1 MKASVFPGQGAQ
13 FVGMGLDLYNEQSEA
28 RRLFEQANDILGFP
42 ITKTIFEGTEEELKQ
57 TKITQPAVFLHS
69 YISAYIGH
77 AAEQSSMMAGHSL
90 GEFTALAVSG
100 VLSFEDALRLVSKRA
115 LAMQKSCEEAPSTMA
130 AILGLEDDVV
140 ENLCKQSAPEI
151 VILANYNC
159 PGQAVV
165 SGSIK
170 GVEKVI
176 ELAKEAGAK
185 RALQLNVSGAFHSP
199 FMQSAREALEK
210 AILEINFS
218 EPSCPIYQNVDAL
231 PHTNPEEIRSN
242 LIKQLTAP
250 VRWTQTIQNMMADGA
265 TEFIEYG
272 PGNVLTGL
280 IKRIQK

>member
-13 FVGMGLDLYNEQSEA
+13 FVGMGLDLYNEHKEA
-28 RRLFEQANDILGFP
+28 RDFFDNANEILGFP

-69 YISAYIGH
+69 YVNAHIGKAH
-77 AAEQSSMMAGHSL
+77 EHSTMMAGHSL

-100 VLSFEDALRLVSKRA
+100 VLSFEDALTLVSKRA

-130 AILGLEDDVV
+130 AILGLEDDLV
-140 ENLCKQSAPEI
+140 EELCKRAAPEV

-165 SGSIK
+165 SGSIQ
-170 GVEKVI
+170 GVEKVM

-199 FMQSAREALEK
+199 FMESAREALEK
-210 AILEINFS
+210 AILEVEFS
-218 EPSCPIYQNVDAL
+218 APSCPIYQNVDAL
-231 PHTNPEEIRSN
+231 PHTNPEEIREN
-242 LIKQLTAP
+242 LIKQLTSP

-265 TEFIEYG
+265 TEFTEYG
-272 PGNVLTGL
+272 PGNVLQGL